1 MPFEP
6 FSQGRLEEVLRT
18 HPLGPE
24 GYRFVAD
31 ALLSPSR
38 NVQGTTKNVVSD
50 FPCPK
55 MRGNAQAESWSAES
69 PFTLEHIF
77 NPDVVGY
84 TNQVPPIEL
93 LYRGRNNKSVRTR
106 YTGDCLCIHR
116 KYGVVVEEWKSAG
129 DRGQLEHRYPGKYVQ
144 LDSGEYTSIPISDV
158 VNKLGI
164 RFVVRFSDEID
175 SVATRNRRYLFQY
188 LSPAAHKTY
197 AKSIPDL
204 FDLLRESSCRTYA
217 DMLDAGAGSDALN
230 WAVANGY
237 LHIDFSEAPLAAQQ
251 GMVHVF
257 RHEETL
263 QAWIQARRPNGLSDV
278 QSNRMAPQELSCGD
292 AFIFDGRRLIV
303 ELNGATAVYA
313 KDEHGQSVC
322 INLDT
327 LVMAVR
333 AGKVSLPDCAKT
345 NTPRSRL
352 WSASPDDLRRALRRV
367 EILQR
372 IERKEMLRADEQYS
386 PSTYRRWRKAIVEG
400 KSKGMSA
407 VEALIDFASDRGF
420 RGDHIETGL
429 SGLINGLIKNG
440 LENRLHQSVL
450 AMYFDI
456 EKQVRSAGYQM
467 IAKSSFYERVSN
479 IRSIE
484 TISRS
489 EGHKAA
495 YQLEPVYWMLD
506 METPIHCERAME
518 LVHVDSTLLDVEL
531 RSSISGEVLGRPWLT
546 IAICAYSRRV
556 VGMHLSFRPPSYV
569 STMMVLADV
578 IRRTGRLPDAVIH
591 DWGSEFKAK
600 DWKYLLTTL
609 FIVRHVRPK
618 SAPRFGAV
626 LERLFGI
633 VTRELIDNIAGN
645 TKLRRNV
652 RQLSPSHDPSTHS
665 GLYLSDIYCGLEEY
679 FFSIYDG
686 TKHPATLQS
695 PKERYDNSFVTHG
708 ARLDRVRRFDDL
720 LPILMPTIK
729 GRSRAVDRARGVVV
743 NYRHYG
749 NPILANMNVH
759 AAAPVLKA
767 VPFDPGIILAFVN
780 GDWVICK
787 SDVYTELRHAPDVVR
802 RSLFEEWLIEQ
813 RIAVSAHD
821 ERRRSVRGLIER
833 LNERAMQNK
842 EYWRDRE
849 YQKFVAVSDVGP
861 CDNSDDNGSIAELD
875 KMMQKALVVAR
886 GIGSAGH
893 LVMVSK

>member
-1 MPFEP
+1 
-6 FSQGRLEEVLRT
+6 
-18 HPLGPE
+18 
-24 GYRFVAD
+24 
-31 ALLSPSR
+31 
-38 NVQGTTKNVVSD
+38 
-50 FPCPK
+50 
-55 MRGNAQAESWSAES
+55 
-69 PFTLEHIF
+69 
-77 NPDVVGY
+77 
-84 TNQVPPIEL
+84 
-93 LYRGRNNKSVRTR
+93 
-106 YTGDCLCIHR
+106 
-116 KYGVVVEEWKSAG
+116 
-129 DRGQLEHRYPGKYVQ
+129 
-144 LDSGEYTSIPISDV
+144 
-158 VNKLGI
+158 
-164 RFVVRFSDEID
+164 
-175 SVATRNRRYLFQY
+175 
-188 LSPAAHKTY
+188 
-197 AKSIPDL
+197 
-204 FDLLRESSCRTYA
+204 
-217 DMLDAGAGSDALN
+217 
-230 WAVANGY
+230 
-237 LHIDFSEAPLAAQQ
+237 
-251 GMVHVF
+251 
-257 RHEETL
+257 
-263 QAWIQARRPNGLSDV
+263 
-278 QSNRMAPQELSCGD
+278 
-292 AFIFDGRRLIV
+292 
-303 ELNGATAVYA
+303 
-313 KDEHGQSVC
+313 
-322 INLDT
+322 
-327 LVMAVR
+327 
-333 AGKVSLPDCAKT
+333 
-345 NTPRSRL
+345 
-352 WSASPDDLRRALRRV
+352 V

-429 SGLINGLIKNG
+429 SGLVNGLIKNG

-489 EGHKAA
+489 EGHKAS

-600 DWKYLLTTL
+600 DWKYLLTAL

-749 NPILANMNVH
+749 NPILATMNVH